1 MSSSTPRRFVIVPAR
16 AAYEAEHCQQCP
28 NQHASHIGFGDYEDI
43 CNHEGVDAPQVPEQG
58 IPDWCPIKQETH
70 AT

>member
-16 AAYEAEHCQQCP
+16 AEYEIEHCWLCP
-28 NQHASHIGFGDYEDI
+28 NKHARDLGYGESETI
-43 CNHEGVDAPQVPEQG
+43 CNHKDVDMPRVPDEG